1 MKKDFVGELQDL
13 RYLDWSESKLS
24 SGTLGCVPV
33 MGTSIVYENLTWW
46 KINR

>member
-24 SGTLGCVPV
+24 PGTPGCFPV

-46 KINR
+46 KIKR